1 MWSVKEEQG
10 MAHLML
16 YDISKVKPSDKRSI
30 SGFMKSLQT
39 SDEKRTFWWKDNM
52 YMYIEYILLK

>member
-1 MWSVKEEQG
+1 

-39 SDEKRTFWWKDNM
+39 SDEKRTF
-52 YMYIEYILLK
+52 